1 MENSKSTFVSI
12 LRRICAEEKIELN
25 AYAYDWVFCLK
36 KGARSRYLYG
46 YKFPINDAAS
56 ASLCDDKGA
65 LSEVLEQNGVAHIPH
80 MFFLSPADRHYVGGQ
95 GDEKDMLALL
105 RQYGSDAVIK
115 PNFGTGG
122 YDVCRVRSEEELRRE
137 SAEIFKSSSALAMSP
152 YVEILQEYRAVMLDG
167 TLELLFEK
175 KRPQVE
181 GNGTDTVAQ
190 LAAAQLG
197 DGSVRLPPKVA
208 EQIPARG
215 QTVLLGWKHNL
226 GQGAQG
232 RYISDNRL
240 VHTLQPLAASAMRA
254 AEMRF
259 ASVDIVHTA
268 QGYFVLEIN
277 SGVMLEHF
285 ASQSAAYRDL
295 ATEVYR
301 RVILRLLA

>member
-80 MFFLSPADRHYVGGQ
+80 TVFLSPADRHYVGGQ

-122 YDVCRVRSEEELRRE
+122 YDVCRVRSEEELRRG

-197 DGSVRLPPKVA
+197 DGSVCLPPKAA

-215 QTVLLGWKHNL
+215 KPCCSAGSI
-226 GQGAQG
+226 
-232 RYISDNRL
+232 ISDR
-240 VHTLQPLAASAMRA
+240 ARRA
-254 AEMRF
+254 AIYRT
-259 ASVDIVHTA
+259 TA
-268 QGYFVLEIN
+268 LYTLCSLLPPLPCGQ
-277 SGVMLEHF
+277 
-285 ASQSAAYRDL
+285 
-295 ATEVYR
+295 R
-301 RVILRLLA
+301 RCALLRLTLCTRHRDILFWKSTAA